1 MEKQALYNNP
11 LKPSGP
17 WKYTALLESRKEAE
31 QLHNTDNCPRKDN
44 GRKDEIMDRSAT
56 VVAWKTFT
64 DDNRKL
70 QKHGT
75 TTDLRQIWQGIIDN
89 KITQWR
95 RQTSQISEEIRL
107 LARNGKLTPKLRK
120 NRNWM
125 RKELKD
131 KPTKQR
137 LKEHKEKNIN

>member
-1 MEKQALYNNP
+1 MELWTAPQP
-11 LKPSGP
+11 LLRGKPSQ
-17 WKYTALLESRKEAE
+17 TTIESYKKIA
-31 QLHNTDNCPRKDN
+31 
-44 GRKDEIMDRSAT
+44 
-56 VVAWKTFT
+56 
-64 DDNRKL
+64 
-70 QKHGT
+70 T
-75 TTDLRQIWQGIIDN
+75 TTDPRPIWQGIIDN

-137 LKEHKEKNIN
+137 LKEYKEKNINQLRVNKLEREKRILAHKRKAANK